1 MARKRLS
8 DLLREEVQRSP
19 DEELTSEKTGS
30 SSSAESQKG
39 TGARNRKPSPDA
51 AAAKAKTSKSPKESA
66 APEADA
72 PSAAVDA
79 ESAEIMTAL
88 RETIETLQADLQH
101 CRRAEAN
108 LRDEMA
114 TLETSLRDQKAIVQ
128 RLKTELEQAQSGREL
143 EEARQ
148 TILSLSD
155 HNLKMK
161 QELETLKST
170 ISKPQ
175 RMATTPS
182 AFREL
187 RQILQHPIQ
196 VDLPSTALSDAD
208 IGWVD

>member
-1 MARKRLS
+1 MARRRLS
-8 DLLREEVQRSP
+8 DLLREEVKRSP
-19 DEELTSEKTGS
+19 DEELTSEKIDS
-30 SSSAESQKG
+30 SSSAESRKG
-39 TGARNRKPSPDA
+39 AGARNRKPSQNA
-51 AAAKAKTSKSPKESA
+51 AAAKTKTSKSPKASA
-66 APEADA
+66 APPDE

-101 CRRAEAN
+101 CRRAEAS

-114 TLETSLRDQKAIVQ
+114 TLETSLKDQKAIVQ

-148 TILSLSD
+148 TILRLSD
-155 HNLKMK
+155 SNLKMK

-170 ISKPQ
+170 ASKPQ
-175 RMATTPS
+175 RIATPPS
-182 AFREL
+182 PFREL
-187 RQILQHPIQ
+187 RRILQHPIQ